1 MRLYHKIFLILKI
14 IIIGLLIISRFNII
28 HNSEL
33 LETIFDDTLSIFVG
47 IMIIYI
53 FWPWLNRYKYN
64 IDFHDKMLIVSA
76 GGFLLIS
83 KNYKVFSKNINSY
96 RKSLLN

>member
-14 IIIGLLIISRFNII
+14 IIIGLLIISRFDII

-33 LETIFDDTLSIFVG
+33 LETIFDDTLSLFVG
-47 IMIIYI
+47 VMIIYI
-53 FWPWLNRYKYN
+53 FWPWINRYKYN
-64 IDFHDKMLIVSA
+64 IDFHDKMLIVTA
-76 GGFLLIS
+76 GFILLIS
-83 KNYKVFSKNINSY
+83 KNYKVFSKNIDVY